1 MYLSTQMKWRQIAYP
16 LWIFGLAGVR
26 YIARVLLKSNHLSKF
41 ASQIN
46 IPILTFLFTWCA
58 NYKYTK
64 NHVPVMYKIIWSTLD
79 INIIFVGQRKHQAD
93 TY

>member
-1 MYLSTQMKWRQIAYP
+1 MSTQMKWWQMAYP
-16 LWIFGLAGVR
+16 LWIFGLGGVR
-26 YIARVLLKSNHLSKF
+26 YIARVILKSNHLSKF

-46 IPILTFLFTWCA
+46 IPILIFSFTWCA

-64 NHVPVMYKIIWSTLD
+64 NHVLVMYKIIWSTLY
-79 INIIFVGQRKHQAD
+79 INITFVRQKKHQAD